1 MSESQRERARNW
13 VNGNTAAAIAVV
25 CGTALVP
32 GAAALVLLSQ
42 EAIMAYH
49 IGSIYKSE
57 FSQQD
62 GAALAGEIGL
72 ASVAGKILALE
83 ATTLLGPGAFVAKP
97 AIAAVIVKLL
107 GEAIIAYCDEKWG

>member
-13 VNGNTAAAIAVV
+13 VNGNTAAAVAVV

-32 GAAALVLLSQ
+32 GAAAVILLSQ

-62 GAALAGEIGL
+62 AAALAGEIGL
-72 ASVAGKILALE
+72 AAVAGKVLALE
-83 ATTLLGPGAFVAKP
+83 AAILAGPAAFLIKP
-97 AIAAVIVKLL
+97 AIAAGIVKLL
-107 GEAIIAYCDEKWG
+107 GEAIIAYCEEKWG